1 MNSEA
6 LSVPE
11 KFANAKPK
19 RSNTV
24 VPVVVKPYVGNLAKS
39 FRLRVCGATQ
49 HGCCWKPFSMLFLQS
64 KFDSSHQQTT
74 KLDEL
79 ASNNFFKSN
88 HRKSIPEFIR
98 SNFHEQKLWPLYDA
112 VSAASSLL
120 RIFLRIT
127 NKMYQV
133 ISIRTKNT

>member
-11 KFANAKPK
+11 KFANAKPI

-64 KFDSSHQQTT
+64 KFDCSVQQQNWMNWRAT
-74 KLDEL
+74 
-79 ASNNFFKSN
+79 
-88 HRKSIPEFIR
+88 
-98 SNFHEQKLWPLYDA
+98 
-112 VSAASSLL
+112 
-120 RIFLRIT
+120 IFLNQTIGNPYRSLSGQIF
-127 NKMYQV
+127 M
-133 ISIRTKNT
+133 SKNCGRNTTLFPQLHRYSAFFYG

>member
-64 KFDSSHQQTT
+64 KFDSPHQQTT

-79 ASNNFFKSN
+79 ASNNFLNQTIGNPYRSLSGQIFMNKN
-88 HRKSIPEFIR
+88 CGRNTTLFPQVHR
-98 SNFHEQKLWPLYDA
+98 Y
-112 VSAASSLL
+112 SA
-120 RIFLRIT
+120 FF
-127 NKMYQV
+127 YG
-133 ISIRTKNT
+133 